1 MRGQA
6 GRSVW
11 SHQAG
16 LAQCC
21 KYLAQDLGGEFAPV
35 DQGHFL
41 DHCLASSPF
50 LQVRSHRT
58 DSGRALWVRNSCD
71 LGA

>member
-11 SHQAG
+11 SHQAV

-21 KYLAQDLGGEFAPV
+21 KYLAQGLGGEFVPV
-35 DQGHFL
+35 DQGYFP
-41 DHCLASSPF
+41 D
-50 LQVRSHRT
+50 Q
-58 DSGRALWVRNSCD
+58 
-71 LGA
+71 